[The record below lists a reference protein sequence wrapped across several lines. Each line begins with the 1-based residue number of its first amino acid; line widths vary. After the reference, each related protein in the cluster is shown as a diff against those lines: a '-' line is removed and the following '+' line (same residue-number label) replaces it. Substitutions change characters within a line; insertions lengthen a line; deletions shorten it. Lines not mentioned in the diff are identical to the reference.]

1 MIYIDVS
8 ANHPPQIKKQLT
20 KIVSDRFSRNASNA
34 DIFNN
39 TKLEFEEALRKFGH
53 TTKLMYAPP
62 NHEQQQRKMETTT

>member
-1 MIYIDVS
+1 MIYTDVS

-20 KIVSDRFSRNASNA
+20 KIVSERLSRNTSNA

-39 TKLEFEEALRKFGH
+39 TKLEYEEALRKFGY
-53 TTKLMYAPP
+53 TTKLMYTPP

>member
-20 KIVSDRFSRNASNA
+20 KIVSDRFSLNASNA

-39 TKLEFEEALRKFGH
+39 TKLEFEEALRKFGY